1 MRLSSSGG
9 RRRRWPAA
17 AVALSVMLVGACGGS
32 DGGEAGGDEEQLT
45 PKAGGQLVMATEAE
59 SNGWFPPFET
69 GRALIQVTI
78 YDTLMAE
85 DEKGVV
91 RPYMAESLTPSAD
104 FAQWTLKLRPGV
116 MFHDNTPLN
125 ADTIRHNFMEYHKV
139 AGSRTSGATAVI
151 TGVTVIDD
159 LTARF
164 DLTGPNGAFPSLL
177 TGVLGMPF
185 SKAVDTIG
193 RERFNSAPIGAG
205 PFMFVS
211 WQRDSAFVVKKNPNY
226 WQKDKGL
233 PYLDQVT
240 FRPIPDEDA
249 RLATLMSGD
258 ADIMQ
263 TVRQA
268 QNVKRAAEG
277 GSIKNYP
284 DIGNVVADLNLN
296 MGKPPTNDV
305 RVRKA
310 LAYAVDQR
318 QLISVQGL
326 EGVAPV
332 TKQLFAKDSPY
343 YSEAADRAYADND
356 MNRAKALMREYIND
370 PARSDGKPVGT
381 PPTVAITCTAGVSS
395 LNDLVLIYQ
404 QKWKEAGMESTL
416 DLVDQ
421 AVLVS
426 KLVGT
431 PPQYAAGYEVSCN
444 RNGSDD
450 DPDTFYNSYAILNNA
465 ANVLDIDDAR
475 VRELVQQGRA
485 SGDPEVRKKAYQDM
499 MVRVNEL
506 QPYIIHGGLAT
517 ALGAKPEI
525 KGIPDWKFP
534 DGTRGSGHPSASPRF
549 VEIWRQN

>member
-1 MRLSSSGG
+1 M
-9 RRRRWPAA
+9 
-17 AVALSVMLVGACGGS
+17 ALSVVLLGACGGS
-32 DGGEAGGDEEQLT
+32 DGGGAGGDDEELT
-45 PKAGGQLVMATEAE
+45 PKAGGSLVMAIEAD
-59 SNGWFPPFET
+59 SNGFFPPVVS
-69 GRALIQVTI
+69 GRGMIMVSI
-78 YDTLMAE
+78 FDTLMAA
-85 DEKGVV
+85 DEKGLV
-91 RPYMAESLTPSAD
+91 RPYMAESLTPNAE
-104 FAQWTLKLRPGV
+104 FTAWTLKLRPGV
-116 MFHDNTPLN
+116 MFSDNTPLN
-125 ADTIRHNFMEYHKV
+125 AQSIVDGMRYHKES
-139 AGSRTSGATAVI
+139 GSRTAGTAAVI
-151 TGVTVIDD
+151 TSVEAVDD
-159 LTARF
+159 LTVRYT
-164 DLTGPNGAFPSLL
+164 LTGPNGAFPSLL
-177 TGVLGMPF
+177 AGVLGMPF
-185 SKAVDTIG
+185 STKQADAVGKDAFST
-193 RERFNSAPIGAG
+193 APVGAG
-205 PFMFVS
+205 PFTFVS
-211 WQRDSAFVVKKNPNY
+211 WQRDNALVVKKNPNY

-240 FRPIPDEDA
+240 FKPIPDEDA

-268 QNVKRAAEG
+268 QNVKRAAAD

-310 LAYAVDQR
+310 MAYAVDQR

-326 EGVAPV
+326 DGIAPV
-332 TKQLFAKDSPY
+332 TKQLFAADSPY
-343 YSEAADRAYADND
+343 YSPRADAAYADND

-370 PARSDGKPVGT
+370 PSRSDGKPVGA
-381 PPTVAITCTAGVSS
+381 PPTVRLTCTAGVSS

-404 QKWKEAGMESTL
+404 QKWKEAGLEAEL

-421 AVLVS
+421 TVLTQ

-431 PPQYAAGYEVSCN
+431 APSYDAQYDVSCN

-450 DPDTFYNSYAILNNA
+450 DPDVFYNSYALRNNA
-465 ANVLDIDDAR
+465 ANLLDIDDAQ
-475 VRELVQQGRA
+475 VRELVKRGRE
-485 SGDPEVRKKAYQDM
+485 SGDLEVRKKAYQDL

-506 QPYIIHGGLAT
+506 QPYIFHGGLAT

-525 KGIPDWKFP
+525 HGLADWKFP
-534 DGTRGSGHPSASPRF
+534 DGTLGEGHPSASPRF